1 MHNDSTGSADECS
14 EAAVPRPLAAPGLLA
29 RAFRSLRHRNYR
41 LYFFG
46 QLISLTGS
54 WVQTTALMWLAYDMT
69 RQSRWPA
76 GIVALHIFP
85 TFLLGPW
92 GGVLADRVSKR
103 WLIFGT
109 QAGFM
114 ASAVTLATLTLTG
127 LVRPWHLIVLATL
140 SGVVNAIDLPA
151 RLAFVMDLV
160 GREDL
165 INAVGLNA
173 SLFNAARAIGPAVGG
188 LLLAWISP
196 GACFLVNSMT
206 YVGVLSGLLLMDVA
220 EPRRTGGG
228 HGGVRDVL
236 EGFRYLA
243 GQPRLAALLGLVGVV
258 SFFGWPFQTLLPAL
272 ARDVLHVSEA
282 GYSLLLSG
290 TGVGAL
296 AAALSVA
303 TFGSL
308 ERRRW
313 FIASGVGT
321 AGATLFGL
329 GLGRT
334 LWSATPCCVLIGF
347 GLILCF
353 ATSQSV
359 LQLRTEDYNRGRVM
373 GIWSMILCGTQP
385 LGNLIAGFAADHWGE
400 RVVLAVS
407 GAACA
412 LAAAGMVLL
421 VTRSDRGHVA

>member
-1 MHNDSTGSADECS
+1 MQNEATGSIDDDLREM
-14 EAAVPRPLAAPGLLA
+14 AARPAVSRGLLA

-54 WVQTTALMWLAYDMT
+54 WVQTTALMWLAYDLT

-114 ASAVTLATLTLTG
+114 VSAVMLATLTLTG
-127 LVRPWHLIVLATL
+127 LVRPWHLVVLATL

-165 INAVGLNA
+165 MNAVGLNA
-173 SLFNAARAIGPAVGG
+173 SLFNAARAVGPALGG
-188 LLLAWISP
+188 LLLAWLSP
-196 GACFLVNSMT
+196 GVCFLVNSTT
-206 YVGVLSGLLLMDVA
+206 YVGVLSGLLLMDVC
-220 EPRRTGGG
+220 EPPRAAAA
-228 HGGVRDVL
+228 HGGLRSVL

-243 GQPRLAALLGLVGVV
+243 GQPRLAALLSLVGVV

-272 ARDVLHVSEA
+272 ARDVLHTGET

-290 TGVGAL
+290 TGLGAL
-296 AAALSVA
+296 TAALSVA

-321 AGATLFGL
+321 AGASLFGL
-329 GLGRT
+329 GLGGT

-359 LQLRTEDYNRGRVM
+359 LQLRTEDYHRGRVM

-385 LGNLIAGFAADHWGE
+385 LGNLIAGFAADHWDE
-400 RVVLAVS
+400 RVVLAAS
-407 GAACA
+407 GVACVI
-412 LAAAGMVLL
+412 AAAGMVWT
-421 VTRSDRGHVA
+421 VTRTARNTTT